1 VELLSYIIT
10 PVMLLGAWISGGLLE
25 RRHMRNLALLERG
38 SRGVLAVTIEDLP
51 PDWHVESCELV
62 MGNVVIS
69 QDYFKRF
76 AARIRGLFGGNIRV
90 LEPLLERA
98 RREALIRMKG
108 VAHARGYD
116 TIVNVRIETATLAN
130 ARGNGRGTAGVEV
143 LAFGTAISRSAGR
156 RALPD
161 RSPQEKRKTRGRTN
175 ETSTAQPA

>member
-1 VELLSYIIT
+1 MEFLSFAIT
-10 PVMLLGAWISGGLLE
+10 PVMLLGAWISGGILE
-25 RRHMRNLALLERG
+25 RRHLKNLLLLESGSSGMLAL
-38 SRGVLAVTIEDLP
+38 TIENLP

-76 AARIRGLFGGNIRV
+76 AASVKGIFGGNIRV

-116 TIVNVRIETATLAN
+116 TIINVRIETATLAR
-130 ARGNGRGTAGVEV
+130 ARRNGKGTAGVEI
-143 LAFGTAISRSAGR
+143 LAFGTAISLSNGR
-156 RALPD
+156 RALP
-161 RSPQEKRKTRGRTN
+161 G
-175 ETSTAQPA
+175 A

>member
-1 VELLSYIIT
+1 MDYFGLIVGSA
-10 PVMLLGAWISGGLLE
+10 MLVGAWITGGIVE
-25 RRHMRNLALLERG
+25 RRHLKSLLLLESG

-51 PDWHVESCELV
+51 ADWHVTSCELV

-76 AARIRGLFGGNIRV
+76 VASIKGVFGGNIRT

-116 TIVNVRIETATLAN
+116 AIVNVRLETATLAS
-130 ARGNGRGTAGVEV
+130 ARGNGKGTAGVEI
-143 LAFGTAISRSAGR
+143 LAFGTAIKRSNAR
-156 RALPD
+156 RSLP
-161 RSPQEKRKTRGRTN
+161 
-175 ETSTAQPA
+175 AA